1 MAQVEKKDR
10 HAGYLEMRK
19 RGDVIGE
26 LGDCS
31 IIATALAA
39 DISYDKA
46 REIYKGV
53 GRLAHNG
60 VSTLQID
67 RAMDT
72 LNHVYDI
79 KSKLFD
85 SSDMAPLYEKIHAKT
100 LTFNNVVKALDKDKK
115 YVVVGIGHMVA
126 FTDGRIADWSE
137 GTKQHVES
145 IYEIL
150 Q

>member
-1 MAQVEKKDR
+1 MARIEKSER
-10 HAGYLEMRK
+10 HEGYKAMRK
-19 RGDVIGE
+19 RGDDIGE

-53 GRLAHNG
+53 GRLDHNG
-60 VSTLQID
+60 VSILQID

-72 LNHVYDI
+72 LNHIHNI

-85 SSDMAPLYEKIHAKT
+85 SCDMAPLYEKIHAKT
-100 LTFNNVVKALDKDKK
+100 LTFNNVAKALDKDKK
-115 YVVVGIGHMVA
+115 YVVVGIAHMVA

-150 Q
+150 